1 MTLAKTQRSPRAE
14 IQFQELGFS
23 GIPNIKTNVEICIP
37 PLAIF
42 ASWREIFLV
51 KQHVTTNIIDI
62 PQPIHCP
69 AQPLGAQLTFD
80 EPSRGS
86 IAQHRIRRIDVR
98 RDQHVVERLIVDEP
112 IPTHVTRGDEQR
124 LFAVS
129 NECDEP
135 SS

>member
-23 GIPNIKTNVEICIP
+23 GIPNIKKNVEICIP

-51 KQHVTTNIIDI
+51 QQHVTTNIIDI
-62 PQPIHCP
+62 PQPIPCP

-80 EPSRGS
+80 ELEGPAAAASPS
-86 IAQHRIRRIDVR
+86 IAFAAS
-98 RDQHVVERLIVDEP
+98 
-112 IPTHVTRGDEQR
+112 TFGVT
-124 LFAVS
+124 S
-129 NECDEP
+129 M
-135 SS
+135 